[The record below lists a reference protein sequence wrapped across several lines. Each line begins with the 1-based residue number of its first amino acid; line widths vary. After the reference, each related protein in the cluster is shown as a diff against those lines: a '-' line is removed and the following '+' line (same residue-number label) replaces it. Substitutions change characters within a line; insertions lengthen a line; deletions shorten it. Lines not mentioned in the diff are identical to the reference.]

1 MKLEV
6 MEGFYG
12 HDDLTE
18 DKALG
23 INKEGEK
30 YVSFC

>member
-1 MKLEV
+1 LK
-6 MEGFYG
+6 EGFYG

-23 INKEGEK
+23 IGKEGEK